1 MESKKLS
8 LYNIIKMKERQNNM
22 NSKRKHSKFKR
33 LVITT
38 GALLLLAGSPIVQNN
53 PMGTYLNSMTGAITA
68 QAAELTQSARWV
80 GSGDRWQVSD
90 NAGGYLKNTWFQDDV
105 TGHWYLLGAE
115 DGSVMYAGLVTDQST
130 GKTYLMNVSHDGTFG
145 RMISTNGVYNING
158 KSISLTFNQNHDG
171 TFGAITSGLSEVR
184 NTGVTEKSLPSIP
197 TADNTTTQTNNN
209 SSTPNSKNI
218 DSDGNKTGSDYDGMP
233 AVTLDQR
240 LADFDGD
247 GKLTGVEYQT
257 YKSMQ
262 GVEQEY
268 NKNDGVHIS

>member
-1 MESKKLS
+1 MRKCLIAGLS
-8 LYNIIKMKERQNNM
+8 ALMI
-22 NSKRKHSKFKR
+22 
-33 LVITT
+33 L
-38 GALLLLAGSPIVQNN
+38 GASINVYAD
-53 PMGTYLNSMTGAITA
+53 
-68 QAAELTQSARWV
+68 QSARWV

-130 GKTYLMNVSHDGTFG
+130 GCTFLMNVSHDGTFG

-184 NTGVTEKSLPSIP
+184 NTGVTEKSLSSIP

-218 DSDGNKTGSDYDGMP
+218 DSDGNKTGSSQVDDWSSKVDWSQFNGGGSWDGP
-233 AVTLDQR
+233 DIH
-240 LADFDGD
+240 F
-247 GKLTGVEYQT
+247 
-257 YKSMQ
+257 
-262 GVEQEY
+262 
-268 NKNDGVHIS
+268 

>member
-1 MESKKLS
+1 
-8 LYNIIKMKERQNNM
+8 M

-38 GALLLLAGSPIVQNN
+38 GALLLLAGAPIVQAN
-53 PMGTYLNSMTGAITA
+53 PLGQYLNSMTGTITA

-184 NTGVTEKSLPSIP
+184 NTGVTEKSLSSIP
-197 TADNTTTQTNNN
+197 TADNTTTHT
-209 SSTPNSKNI
+209 STNI
-218 DSDGNKTGSDYDGMP
+218 DSDGNKTQTKGSYYDGMS
-233 AVTLDQR
+233 VDRSDQDQVA
-240 LADFDGD
+240 LDFDGD
-247 GKLTGVEYQT
+247 GKLNGREYEF
-257 YKSMQ
+257 YKSIRAMDDVKQ
-262 GVEQEY
+262 GDLTAGG
-268 NKNDGVHIS
+268 NIS

>member
-1 MESKKLS
+1 MRSKQF
-8 LYNIIKMKERQNNM
+8 I
-22 NSKRKHSKFKR
+22 
-33 LVITT
+33 ITT
-38 GALLLLAGSPIVQNN
+38 GALLLLAVSSPIVPHNI
-53 PMGTYLNSMTGAITA
+53 SIGAITA
-68 QAAELTQSARWV
+68 QAAELTQSTRWV

-184 NTGVTEKSLPSIP
+184 NTGVTEKSLSSIP
-197 TADNTTTQTNNN
+197 TADNTTTPT
-209 SSTPNSKNI
+209 STNI
-218 DSDGNKTGSDYDGMP
+218 DSDGNKHQTKGSYYDGM
-233 AVTLDQR
+233 AVDSSDRKQKTC
-240 LADFDGD
+240 DFDGD
-247 GKLTGVEYQT
+247 GKLTGLEYET
-257 YKSMQ
+257 YKSMRAM
-262 GVEQEY
+262 
-268 NKNDGVHIS
+268 DGVKQGDLTAGGNIS

>member
-1 MESKKLS
+1 MVVQRYNPANGKGEFGGHTMRKCLIAGLS
-8 LYNIIKMKERQNNM
+8 ALMI
-22 NSKRKHSKFKR
+22 
-33 LVITT
+33 L
-38 GALLLLAGSPIVQNN
+38 GASINVYAD
-53 PMGTYLNSMTGAITA
+53 
-68 QAAELTQSARWV
+68 QSARWV

-130 GKTYLMNVSHDGTFG
+130 GRSYLMNVSHDGTFG

-184 NTGVTEKSLPSIP
+184 NTGVTEKSLSSIP

-218 DSDGNKTGSDYDGMP
+218 DSDGNKTGSDYDGMTVDRNN
-233 AVTLDQR
+233 AYQTEWDL
-240 LADFDGD
+240 DGD
-247 GKLTGVEYQT
+247 GKLTGIEYDM
-257 YKSMQ
+257 YIARKAMD
-262 GVEQEY
+262 GVKQEY